1 MANDNFAK
9 DLSERV
15 FWTFVQG
22 VAGTVTA
29 TGFNLID
36 VNGWKMAGVAALP
49 AVYAVVKGGI
59 AKFVGDHN
67 TAAMLPK
74 QESAV

>member
-1 MANDNFAK
+1 MKRYTK
-9 DLSERV
+9 DLTERV
-15 FWTFVQG
+15 FWTFAQG

-36 VNGWKMAGVAALP
+36 PQGWKMAAVAALP
-49 AVYAVVKGGI
+49 AAYAVIKGGI
-59 AKFVGDHN
+59 AKFVGDRS

-74 QESAV
+74 QGSAV